1 MKNKLYFSY
10 GGFRGPNYE
19 IKYKDKRFHLSLG
32 EMSSQSIFDVSYPD
46 EQKWDNFWLFVNKHD
61 IWLWKKKYFNKNIL
75 DGIQWEIKLSNSANK
90 VKSYGSNMFPNQ
102 EIFKS
107 LISEFGILFDLDFI
121 ELQEDY
127 NRFIEDIG

>member
-1 MKNKLYFSY
+1 
-10 GGFRGPNYE
+10 
-19 IKYKDKRFHLSLG
+19 
-32 EMSSQSIFDVSYPD
+32 
-46 EQKWDNFWLFVNKHD
+46 
-61 IWLWKKKYFNKNIL
+61 
-75 DGIQWEIKLSNSANK
+75 
-90 VKSYGSNMFPNQ
+90 MFPNQ